1 MVFPVKQVDT
11 DTVFRLMAKK
21 FKITLAQLNPTVG
34 DLDGNYEAAVEAWKK
49 AKEAGSDLVA
59 FTELFITGYNTQDLI
74 KKPSFCKVAQEKI
87 TQLAKTCAK
96 GPAIAIGGPA
106 YIEKKLYNAY
116 YILIDGKVANIIMK
130 HHLPNQNVFD
140 EKRIFDEGEISGPY
154 QVGPI
159 RIGSPICED
168 AWHSDVTETLAETGA
183 QLLLVPNGSPYFN
196 GKNDVRLNKMVS
208 RVVETN
214 LPLIYLNMV
223 GAQDDQ
229 VFDGGTFALNR
240 GGDLAIKL
248 PLFEEC
254 LEQIVLEET
263 DTGWCIT
270 NGHLSKVS
278 CGKELDYY
286 AMVMGLKDYCRK
298 SGFERVLLGLSGGI
312 DSALVA
318 VIASD
323 ALGSTNVRSIMLPS
337 PYTSDTSLIDAA
349 HLAENLGCQ
358 SDTLSIT
365 ESLNSIE
372 ETLSTMFE
380 GHDTD
385 LTEENIQSR
394 LRGLLLMAVSNKF
407 GEMLL
412 TTGNK
417 SEVSV
422 GYSTIYG
429 DMAGGFNPIKDLYKT
444 RVFEIA
450 KWRNQN
456 HRSWMKGPSGMIIPE
471 NIISKAPTAELRPNQ
486 KDSDSLPDY
495 PVLDAILT
503 ILIDEDG
510 SIEDCLKEG
519 YEKTDVIKV
528 EKLIYSSEY
537 KRFQS
542 APGTRLTQR
551 AFWLDRRYPIVNKWH
566 TKK

>member
-1 MVFPVKQVDT
+1 
-11 DTVFRLMAKK
+11 MAKK
-21 FKITLAQLNPTVG
+21 FQITLAQLNPTVG
-34 DLDGNYEAAVEAWKK
+34 DLEGNYKVALEAWEK
-49 AKEAGSDLVA
+49 AQRVGSDLIA

-74 KKPSFCKVAQEKI
+74 KKPSFFKAAQDQILK
-87 TQLAKTCAK
+87 LAKTCK
-96 GPAIAIGGPA
+96 NGPAIAIGGPA
-106 YIEKKLYNAY
+106 YLKGKLYNAY
-116 YILIDGKVANIIMK
+116 YILADGNVANVIMK

-154 QVGPI
+154 QIGPI

-168 AWHSDVTETLAETGA
+168 AWHSDVSETLSETGA
-183 QLLLVPNGSPYFN
+183 QLLLVPNGSPYYN
-196 GKNDVRLNKMVS
+196 GKNDVRLNKMVA

-240 GGDLAIKL
+240 GGSLAIKL
-248 PLFEEC
+248 PLFEEA
-254 LEQIVLEET
+254 LEHIVLEET
-263 DTGWCIT
+263 DIGWNIIK
-270 NGHLSKVS
+270 GELAKVP
-278 CGKELDYY
+278 CDKELDYH
-286 AMVMGLKDYCRK
+286 AMVMGLRDYCKK
-298 SGFERVLLGLSGGI
+298 SGFEKVVLGLSGGI

-323 ALGSTNVRSIMLPS
+323 AIGSANVRSIMLPS
-337 PYTSDTSLIDAA
+337 PYTSQTSLIDATD
-349 HLAENLGCQ
+349 LVENLGCK
-358 SDTLSIT
+358 SDTLPINDCLT
-365 ESLNSIE
+365 AIDK
-372 ETLSTMFE
+372 TLSSMFE
-380 GHDTD
+380 GRKID

-444 RVFEIA
+444 KVFEIS
-450 KWRNQN
+450 KWRNKN
-456 HRSWMKGPSGMIIPE
+456 HRPWMKGPPGSIIPE
-471 NIISKAPTAELRPNQ
+471 SIITKAPTAELRPNQ

-495 PVLDAILT
+495 PDLDAILT
-503 ILIDEDG
+503 ILVDEDG
-510 SIEDCLKEG
+510 STSDCLKAG
-519 YEKTDVIKV
+519 YKKSDVSKV
-528 EKLIYSSEY
+528 EKLLYGSEY

-542 APGTRLTQR
+542 APGTRLSQR
-551 AFWLDRRYPIVNKWH
+551 AFWLDRRYPIVNKWRD
-566 TKK
+566 K

>member
-1 MVFPVKQVDT
+1 
-11 DTVFRLMAKK
+11 MANK
-21 FKITLAQLNPTVG
+21 FQITLAQLNPTVG
-34 DLDGNYEAAVEAWKK
+34 DLEGNYKVAIEAWDQAQKM
-49 AKEAGSDLVA
+49 GSDLIA

-74 KKPSFCKVAQEKI
+74 KKPSFFKAAQDQILK
-87 TQLAKTCAK
+87 LAKTCK
-96 GPAIAIGGPA
+96 NGPAIAIGGPA
-106 YIEKKLYNAY
+106 YLKGKLYNAY
-116 YILIDGKVANIIMK
+116 YILADGNVANIIMK

-154 QVGPI
+154 QIGPI

-168 AWHSDVTETLAETGA
+168 AWHSDVSETLSETGA
-183 QLLLVPNGSPYFN
+183 QLLLVPNGSPYYN
-196 GKNDVRLNKMVS
+196 GKNDVRLNKMVA

-229 VFDGGTFALNR
+229 VFDGGTFALNL
-240 GGDLAIKL
+240 GGSLAIKL
-248 PLFEEC
+248 PLFEEA
-254 LEQIVLEET
+254 LEHIVLEES
-263 DTGWCIT
+263 DMGWNIIK
-270 NGHLSKVS
+270 GELAKVP
-278 CGKELDYY
+278 CDKELDYH
-286 AMVMGLKDYCRK
+286 AMVMGLRDYCKK
-298 SGFERVLLGLSGGI
+298 SGFEKVVLGLSGGI

-323 ALGSTNVRSIMLPS
+323 AIGSANVRSIMLPS
-337 PYTSDTSLIDAA
+337 PYTSQTSLIDATD
-349 HLAENLGCQ
+349 LVDNLGCK
-358 SDTLSIT
+358 SDTLPIND
-365 ESLNSIE
+365 SLTAIDK
-372 ETLSTMFE
+372 TLSSTFE
-380 GHDTD
+380 GRKID

-444 RVFEIA
+444 KVFEIS
-450 KWRNQN
+450 KWRNKN
-456 HRSWMKGPSGMIIPE
+456 HRPWMKGPPGSLIPDSIIT
-471 NIISKAPTAELRPNQ
+471 KAPTAELRPNQ

-503 ILIDEDG
+503 ILVDEDG
-510 SIEDCLKEG
+510 STSDCLKAG
-519 YEKTDVIKV
+519 YNKSDVSKV
-528 EKLIYSSEY
+528 EKLLYDSEH

-542 APGTRLTQR
+542 APGTRLSQR
-551 AFWLDRRYPIVNKWH
+551 AFWLDRRYPIVNKWRD
-566 TKK
+566 K

>member
-1 MVFPVKQVDT
+1 
-11 DTVFRLMAKK
+11 MAKK
-21 FKITLAQLNPTVG
+21 FQITLAQLNPTVG
-34 DLDGNYEAAVEAWKK
+34 DLEGNYKVALEAWEK
-49 AKEAGSDLVA
+49 AQRVGSDLIA

-74 KKPSFCKVAQEKI
+74 KKPSFFKAAQDQIIK
-87 TQLAKTCAK
+87 LAKTCK
-96 GPAIAIGGPA
+96 NGPAIAIGGPA
-106 YIEKKLYNAY
+106 YLKGKLYNAY
-116 YILIDGKVANIIMK
+116 YILADGNVANVIMK

-154 QVGPI
+154 QIGPI

-168 AWHSDVTETLAETGA
+168 AWHSDVSETLSETGA
-183 QLLLVPNGSPYFN
+183 QLLLVPNGSPYYN
-196 GKNDVRLNKMVS
+196 GKNDVRLNKMVA

-240 GGDLAIKL
+240 GGSLAIKL
-248 PLFEEC
+248 PLFEEA
-254 LEQIVLEET
+254 LEHIVLEET
-263 DTGWCIT
+263 DIGWKIIK
-270 NGHLSKVS
+270 GELAKVP
-278 CGKELDYY
+278 CDKELDYH
-286 AMVMGLKDYCRK
+286 AMVMGLRDYCKK
-298 SGFERVLLGLSGGI
+298 SGFEKVVLGLSGGI

-323 ALGSTNVRSIMLPS
+323 AIGSANVRSIMLPS
-337 PYTSDTSLIDAA
+337 PYTSQTSLIDATD
-349 HLAENLGCQ
+349 LVENLGCK
-358 SDTLSIT
+358 SDTLPIND
-365 ESLNSIE
+365 SLTAIDK
-372 ETLSTMFE
+372 TLSSTFE
-380 GHDTD
+380 GRKID

-444 RVFEIA
+444 KVFEIS
-450 KWRNQN
+450 KWRNKN
-456 HRSWMKGPSGMIIPE
+456 HRPWMKGPPGSIIPDS
-471 NIISKAPTAELRPNQ
+471 IITKAPTAELRPNQ

-495 PVLDAILT
+495 PDLDAILT
-503 ILIDEDG
+503 ILVDEDG
-510 SIEDCLKEG
+510 STSDCLKAG
-519 YEKTDVIKV
+519 YKKSDVSKV
-528 EKLIYSSEY
+528 EKLLYGSEY

-542 APGTRLTQR
+542 APGTRLSQR
-551 AFWLDRRYPIVNKWH
+551 AFWLDRRYPIVNKWRD
-566 TKK
+566 K

>member
-1 MVFPVKQVDT
+1 MDHV
-11 DTVFRLMAKK
+11 TVVSELMAKK
-21 FKITLAQLNPTVG
+21 FQITLAQLNPTVG
-34 DLDGNYEAAVEAWKK
+34 DLEGNYKVAFEAWEQAQKM
-49 AKEAGSDLVA
+49 GSDLIA

-74 KKPSFCKVAQEKI
+74 KKPSFFKAAQDQI
-87 TQLAKTCAK
+87 LQLAKACRK

-106 YIEKKLYNAY
+106 YIEDKLYNAY
-116 YILIDGKVANIIMK
+116 YILVDGNIANVIMK

-154 QVGPI
+154 QIGPI

-168 AWHSDVTETLAETGA
+168 AWHSDVSETLSETGA
-183 QLLLVPNGSPYFN
+183 QVLLVPNGSPYYN
-196 GKNDVRLNKMVS
+196 GKNDVRLNKMVA

-240 GGDLAIKL
+240 GGSLAIKL
-248 PLFEEC
+248 PLFEEA
-254 LEQIVLEET
+254 LEHIVLEET
-263 DTGWCIT
+263 DIGWNIIK
-270 NGHLSKVS
+270 GELAKVP
-278 CGKELDYY
+278 CDKELDYH
-286 AMVMGLKDYCRK
+286 AMVMGLRDYCKK
-298 SGFERVLLGLSGGI
+298 SGFEKVVLGLSGGI

-323 ALGSTNVRSIMLPS
+323 AIGSANVRSIMLPS
-337 PYTSDTSLIDAA
+337 PYTSQTSLIDATD
-349 HLAENLGCQ
+349 LVENLGCK
-358 SDTLSIT
+358 SDTLPIND
-365 ESLNSIE
+365 SLTAIDK
-372 ETLSTMFE
+372 TLSSTFE
-380 GHDTD
+380 GRKID

-444 RVFEIA
+444 KVFEIS
-450 KWRNQN
+450 KWRNKN
-456 HRSWMKGPSGMIIPE
+456 HRPWMKGPPGSIIPD
-471 NIISKAPTAELRPNQ
+471 NIITKAPTAELRPNQ

-503 ILIDEDG
+503 ILVDEDG
-510 SIEDCLKEG
+510 STSDCLKAG
-519 YEKTDVIKV
+519 YNKSDVSKV
-528 EKLIYSSEY
+528 EKLLYGSEY

-542 APGTRLTQR
+542 APGTRLSQR
-551 AFWLDRRYPIVNKWH
+551 AFWLDRRYPIVNKWRD
-566 TKK
+566 K

>member
-1 MVFPVKQVDT
+1 
-11 DTVFRLMAKK
+11 MAKK
-21 FKITLAQLNPTVG
+21 FQITLAQLNPTVG
-34 DLDGNYEAAVEAWKK
+34 DLEGNYKVALEAWKK
-49 AKEAGSDLVA
+49 AQRVGSDLIA

-74 KKPSFCKVAQEKI
+74 KKPSFFKAAQDQILK
-87 TQLAKTCAK
+87 LAKTCK
-96 GPAIAIGGPA
+96 NGPAIAIGGPA
-106 YIEKKLYNAY
+106 YLKGKLYNAY
-116 YILIDGKVANIIMK
+116 YILADGNVANVIMK

-154 QVGPI
+154 QIGPI

-168 AWHSDVTETLAETGA
+168 AWHSDVSETLSETGA
-183 QLLLVPNGSPYFN
+183 QLLLVPNGSPYYN
-196 GKNDVRLNKMVS
+196 GKNDVRLNKMVA

-240 GGDLAIKL
+240 GGSLAIKL
-248 PLFEEC
+248 PLFEEA
-254 LEQIVLEET
+254 LEHIVLEEK
-263 DTGWCIT
+263 DIGWKIIK
-270 NGHLSKVS
+270 GELAKVP
-278 CGKELDYY
+278 CDKELDYH
-286 AMVMGLKDYCRK
+286 AMVMGLRDYCKK
-298 SGFERVLLGLSGGI
+298 SGFEKVVLGLSGGI

-323 ALGSTNVRSIMLPS
+323 AIGSANVRSIMLPS
-337 PYTSDTSLIDAA
+337 PYTSQTSLIDATD
-349 HLAENLGCQ
+349 LVENLGCK
-358 SDTLSIT
+358 SDTLPIND
-365 ESLNSIE
+365 SLTAIDK
-372 ETLSTMFE
+372 TLSSTFE
-380 GHDTD
+380 GRKID

-444 RVFEIA
+444 KVFEIS
-450 KWRNQN
+450 KWRNKN
-456 HRSWMKGPSGMIIPE
+456 HRPWMKGPPGSIIPDS
-471 NIISKAPTAELRPNQ
+471 IITKAPTAELRPNQ

-495 PVLDAILT
+495 PDLDAILT
-503 ILIDEDG
+503 ILVDEDG
-510 SIEDCLKEG
+510 STSDCLKAG
-519 YEKTDVIKV
+519 YKKSDVSKV
-528 EKLIYSSEY
+528 EKLLYGSEY

-542 APGTRLTQR
+542 APGTRLSQR
-551 AFWLDRRYPIVNKWH
+551 AFWLDRRYPIVNKWRD
-566 TKK
+566 K

>member
-1 MVFPVKQVDT
+1 MDHVSVVSE
-11 DTVFRLMAKK
+11 LMAKK
-21 FKITLAQLNPTVG
+21 FQITLAQLNPTVG
-34 DLDGNYEAAVEAWKK
+34 DLEGNYKVAFEAWEQAQKM
-49 AKEAGSDLVA
+49 GSDLIA

-74 KKPSFCKVAQEKI
+74 KKPSFFKAAQDQI
-87 TQLAKTCAK
+87 LQLAKACRK

-106 YIEKKLYNAY
+106 YIEDKLYNAY
-116 YILIDGKVANIIMK
+116 YILVDGNIANVIMK

-154 QVGPI
+154 QIGPI

-168 AWHSDVTETLAETGA
+168 AWHSDVSETLSETGA
-183 QLLLVPNGSPYFN
+183 QLLLVPNGSPYYN
-196 GKNDVRLNKMVS
+196 GKNDVRLNKMVA

-240 GGDLAIKL
+240 GGSLAIKL
-248 PLFEEC
+248 PLFEEA
-254 LEQIVLEET
+254 LEHIVLEET
-263 DTGWCIT
+263 DIGWKIIK
-270 NGHLSKVS
+270 GELAKVP
-278 CGKELDYY
+278 CDKELDYH
-286 AMVMGLKDYCRK
+286 AMVMGLRDYCKK
-298 SGFERVLLGLSGGI
+298 SGFEKVVLGLSGGI

-323 ALGSTNVRSIMLPS
+323 AIGSANVRSIMLPS
-337 PYTSDTSLIDAA
+337 PYTSQTSLIDATD
-349 HLAENLGCQ
+349 LVENLGCK
-358 SDTLSIT
+358 SDTLPIND
-365 ESLNSIE
+365 SLTAIDK
-372 ETLSTMFE
+372 TLSSTFE
-380 GHDTD
+380 GRKID

-444 RVFEIA
+444 KVFEIS
-450 KWRNQN
+450 KWRNKN
-456 HRSWMKGPSGMIIPE
+456 HRSWMKGPPGSIIPD
-471 NIISKAPTAELRPNQ
+471 NIITKAPTAELRPNQ

-495 PVLDAILT
+495 PDLDAILT
-503 ILIDEDG
+503 ILVDEDG
-510 SIEDCLKEG
+510 STSDCLKAG
-519 YEKTDVIKV
+519 YNKSDVSKV
-528 EKLIYSSEY
+528 EKLLYGSEY

-542 APGTRLTQR
+542 APGTRLSQR
-551 AFWLDRRYPIVNKWH
+551 AFWLDRRYPIVNKWRD
-566 TKK
+566 K

>member
-1 MVFPVKQVDT
+1 
-11 DTVFRLMAKK
+11 MAKK
-21 FKITLAQLNPTVG
+21 FQITLAQLNPTVG
-34 DLDGNYEAAVEAWKK
+34 DLEGNYKVAIEAWEQAQKM
-49 AKEAGSDLVA
+49 GSDLIA

-74 KKPSFCKVAQEKI
+74 KKPSFFKAAQDQILK
-87 TQLAKTCAK
+87 LAKNCK
-96 GPAIAIGGPA
+96 NGPAIAIGGPA
-106 YIEKKLYNAY
+106 YLEGKLYNAY
-116 YILIDGKVANIIMK
+116 YILADGNVADVIMK

-154 QVGPI
+154 QIGPI

-168 AWHSDVTETLAETGA
+168 AWHSDVSETLSETGA
-183 QLLLVPNGSPYFN
+183 QLLLVPNGSPYYN
-196 GKNDVRLNKMVS
+196 GKNDVRLNKMVA

-240 GGDLAIKL
+240 GGSLAIKL
-248 PLFEEC
+248 PLFEEA
-254 LEQIVLEET
+254 LEHIVLEET
-263 DTGWCIT
+263 DIGWNIIK
-270 NGHLSKVS
+270 GELAKVP
-278 CGKELDYY
+278 CEKELDYH
-286 AMVMGLKDYCRK
+286 AMVMGLRDYCKK
-298 SGFERVLLGLSGGI
+298 SGFEKVVLGLSGGI

-323 ALGSTNVRSIMLPS
+323 AIGSANVRSIMLPS
-337 PYTSDTSLIDAA
+337 PYTSQTSLIDATD
-349 HLAENLGCQ
+349 LVENLGCK
-358 SDTLSIT
+358 SDTLPIND
-365 ESLNSIE
+365 SLTAIDK
-372 ETLSTMFE
+372 TLSSTFE
-380 GHDTD
+380 GRKID

-444 RVFEIA
+444 KVFEIS
-450 KWRNQN
+450 KWRNKN
-456 HRSWMKGPSGMIIPE
+456 HRPWMKGPPGSIIPDS
-471 NIISKAPTAELRPNQ
+471 IITKAPTAELRPNQ

-503 ILIDEDG
+503 ILVDEDG
-510 SIEDCLKEG
+510 STNDCLKAG
-519 YEKTDVIKV
+519 YNKSDVSKV
-528 EKLIYSSEY
+528 EKLLYESEY

-542 APGTRLTQR
+542 APGTRLSQR
-551 AFWLDRRYPIVNKWH
+551 AFWLDRRYPIVNKWRD
-566 TKK
+566 K

>member
-1 MVFPVKQVDT
+1 
-11 DTVFRLMAKK
+11 MAKK
-21 FKITLAQLNPTVG
+21 FQITLAQLNPTVG
-34 DLDGNYEAAVEAWKK
+34 DLEGNYKVALEAWEK
-49 AKEAGSDLVA
+49 AQRVGSDLIA

-74 KKPSFCKVAQEKI
+74 KKPSFFKAAQDQI
-87 TQLAKTCAK
+87 LQLAKACRK

-106 YIEKKLYNAY
+106 YIEDKLYNAY
-116 YILIDGKVANIIMK
+116 YILADGNVANVIMK

-154 QVGPI
+154 QIGPI

-168 AWHSDVTETLAETGA
+168 AWHSDVSETLSETGA
-183 QLLLVPNGSPYFN
+183 QLLLVPNGSPYYN
-196 GKNDVRLNKMVS
+196 GKNDVRLNKMVA

-240 GGDLAIKL
+240 GGSLAIKL
-248 PLFEEC
+248 PLFEEA
-254 LEQIVLEET
+254 LEHIVLEET
-263 DTGWCIT
+263 DIGWNIIK
-270 NGHLSKVS
+270 GELAKVP
-278 CGKELDYY
+278 CDKELDYH
-286 AMVMGLKDYCRK
+286 AMVMGLRDYCTK
-298 SGFERVLLGLSGGI
+298 SGFEKVVLGLSGGI

-323 ALGSTNVRSIMLPS
+323 AIGSANVRSIMLPS
-337 PYTSDTSLIDAA
+337 PYTSQTSLIDATD
-349 HLAENLGCQ
+349 LVENLGCK
-358 SDTLSIT
+358 SDTLPIND
-365 ESLNSIE
+365 SLTAIDK
-372 ETLSTMFE
+372 TLSSTFE
-380 GHDTD
+380 GRKID

-444 RVFEIA
+444 KVFEIS
-450 KWRNQN
+450 KWRNKN
-456 HRSWMKGPSGMIIPE
+456 HRSWMKGPPGSIIPDS
-471 NIISKAPTAELRPNQ
+471 IITKAPTAELRPNQ

-495 PVLDAILT
+495 PDLDAILT
-503 ILIDEDG
+503 ILVDEDG
-510 SIEDCLKEG
+510 STSDCLKAG
-519 YEKTDVIKV
+519 YKKSDVSKV
-528 EKLIYSSEY
+528 EKLLYGSEY

-542 APGTRLTQR
+542 APGTRLSQR
-551 AFWLDRRYPIVNKWH
+551 AFWLDRRYPIVNKWRD
-566 TKK
+566 K

>member
-1 MVFPVKQVDT
+1 
-11 DTVFRLMAKK
+11 MAKK
-21 FKITLAQLNPTVG
+21 FQITLAQLNPTVG
-34 DLDGNYEAAVEAWKK
+34 DLEGNYKVALEAWKK
-49 AKEAGSDLVA
+49 AQRVGSDLIA

-74 KKPSFCKVAQEKI
+74 KKPSFFKAAQDQILK
-87 TQLAKTCAK
+87 LAKTCK
-96 GPAIAIGGPA
+96 NGPAIAIGGPA
-106 YIEKKLYNAY
+106 YLKGKLYNAY
-116 YILIDGKVANIIMK
+116 YILADGNVANVIMK

-154 QVGPI
+154 QIGPI

-168 AWHSDVTETLAETGA
+168 AWHSDVSETLSETGA
-183 QLLLVPNGSPYFN
+183 QLLLVPNGSPYYN
-196 GKNDVRLNKMVS
+196 GKNDVRLNKMVA

-240 GGDLAIKL
+240 GGSLAIKL
-248 PLFEEC
+248 PLFEEA
-254 LEQIVLEET
+254 LEHIVLEEK
-263 DTGWCIT
+263 DIGWKIIK
-270 NGHLSKVS
+270 GELAKVP
-278 CGKELDYY
+278 CDKELDYH
-286 AMVMGLKDYCRK
+286 AMVMGLRDYCKK
-298 SGFERVLLGLSGGI
+298 SGFEKVVLGLSGGI

-323 ALGSTNVRSIMLPS
+323 AIGSANVRSIMLPS
-337 PYTSDTSLIDAA
+337 PYTSQTSLIDATD
-349 HLAENLGCQ
+349 LVENLGCK
-358 SDTLSIT
+358 SDTLPIND
-365 ESLNSIE
+365 SLTAIDK
-372 ETLSTMFE
+372 TLSSMFE
-380 GHDTD
+380 GRKID

-444 RVFEIA
+444 KVFEIS
-450 KWRNQN
+450 KWRNKN
-456 HRSWMKGPSGMIIPE
+456 HRPWMKGPPGSIIPDS
-471 NIISKAPTAELRPNQ
+471 IITKAPTAELRPNQ

-495 PVLDAILT
+495 PDLDAILT
-503 ILIDEDG
+503 ILVDEDG
-510 SIEDCLKEG
+510 STSDCLKAG
-519 YEKTDVIKV
+519 YKKSDVSKV
-528 EKLIYSSEY
+528 EKLLYGSEY

-542 APGTRLTQR
+542 APGTRLSQR
-551 AFWLDRRYPIVNKWH
+551 AFWLDRRYPIVNKWRD
-566 TKK
+566 K

>member
-1 MVFPVKQVDT
+1 
-11 DTVFRLMAKK
+11 MAKK
-21 FKITLAQLNPTVG
+21 FQITLAQLNPTVG
-34 DLDGNYEAAVEAWKK
+34 DLEGNYKVALEAWEK
-49 AKEAGSDLVA
+49 AQRVGSDLIA

-74 KKPSFCKVAQEKI
+74 KKPSFFKAAQDQILK
-87 TQLAKTCAK
+87 LAKTCK
-96 GPAIAIGGPA
+96 NGPAIAIGGPA
-106 YIEKKLYNAY
+106 YLKGKLYNAY
-116 YILIDGKVANIIMK
+116 YILADGNVDNVIMK

-154 QVGPI
+154 QIGPI

-168 AWHSDVTETLAETGA
+168 AWHSDVSETLSETGA
-183 QLLLVPNGSPYFN
+183 QLLLVPNGSPYYN
-196 GKNDVRLNKMVS
+196 GKNDVRLNKMVA

-240 GGDLAIKL
+240 GGSLAIKL
-248 PLFEEC
+248 PLFEEA
-254 LEQIVLEET
+254 LEHIVLEET
-263 DTGWCIT
+263 DIGWNIIK
-270 NGHLSKVS
+270 GELAKVP
-278 CGKELDYY
+278 CDKELDYH
-286 AMVMGLKDYCRK
+286 AMVMGLRDYCTK
-298 SGFERVLLGLSGGI
+298 SGFEKVVLGLSGGI

-323 ALGSTNVRSIMLPS
+323 AIGSANVRSIMLPS
-337 PYTSDTSLIDAA
+337 PYTSQTSLIDATD
-349 HLAENLGCQ
+349 LVENLGCK
-358 SDTLSIT
+358 SDTLPIND
-365 ESLNSIE
+365 SLKAIDK
-372 ETLSTMFE
+372 TLSSTFE
-380 GHDTD
+380 GRKID

-444 RVFEIA
+444 KVFEIS
-450 KWRNQN
+450 KWRNKN
-456 HRSWMKGPSGMIIPE
+456 HRPWMKGPPGSIIPDS
-471 NIISKAPTAELRPNQ
+471 IITKAPTAELRPNQ

-495 PVLDAILT
+495 PDLDAILT
-503 ILIDEDG
+503 ILVDEDG
-510 SIEDCLKEG
+510 STSDCLKAG
-519 YEKTDVIKV
+519 YKKSDVSKV
-528 EKLIYSSEY
+528 EKLLYGSEY

-542 APGTRLTQR
+542 APGTRLSQR
-551 AFWLDRRYPIVNKWH
+551 AFWLDRRYPIVNKWRD
-566 TKK
+566 K

>member
-1 MVFPVKQVDT
+1 
-11 DTVFRLMAKK
+11 MAKK
-21 FKITLAQLNPTVG
+21 FQITLAQLNPTVG
-34 DLDGNYEAAVEAWKK
+34 DLEGNYKVAIEAWEQAQKM
-49 AKEAGSDLVA
+49 GSDLIA

-74 KKPSFCKVAQEKI
+74 KKPSFFKAAQDQILK
-87 TQLAKTCAK
+87 LAKNCK
-96 GPAIAIGGPA
+96 NGPAIAIGGPA
-106 YIEKKLYNAY
+106 YLKGKLYNAY
-116 YILIDGKVANIIMK
+116 YILADGNVADVIMK

-154 QVGPI
+154 QIGPI

-168 AWHSDVTETLAETGA
+168 AWHSDVSETLSETGA
-183 QLLLVPNGSPYFN
+183 QLLLVPNGSPYYN
-196 GKNDVRLNKMVS
+196 GKNDVRLNKMVA

-240 GGDLAIKL
+240 GGSLAIKL
-248 PLFEEC
+248 PLFEEA
-254 LEQIVLEET
+254 LEHIVLEET
-263 DTGWCIT
+263 DIGWNIIK
-270 NGHLSKVS
+270 GELAKVP
-278 CGKELDYY
+278 CEKELDYH
-286 AMVMGLKDYCRK
+286 AMVMGLRDYCKK
-298 SGFERVLLGLSGGI
+298 SGFEKVVLGLSGGI

-323 ALGSTNVRSIMLPS
+323 AIGSANVRSIMLPS
-337 PYTSDTSLIDAA
+337 PYTSQTSLIDATD
-349 HLAENLGCQ
+349 LVENLGCK
-358 SDTLSIT
+358 SDTLPIND
-365 ESLNSIE
+365 SLTAIDK
-372 ETLSTMFE
+372 TLSSTFE
-380 GHDTD
+380 GRKTD

-444 RVFEIA
+444 KVFEIS
-450 KWRNQN
+450 KWRNKN
-456 HRSWMKGPSGMIIPE
+456 HRPWMKGPPGSIIPDS
-471 NIISKAPTAELRPNQ
+471 IITKAPTAELRPNQ

-503 ILIDEDG
+503 ILVDEDG
-510 SIEDCLKEG
+510 STNDCLKAG
-519 YEKTDVIKV
+519 YNKSDVSKV
-528 EKLIYSSEY
+528 EKLLYESEY

-542 APGTRLTQR
+542 APGTRLSQR
-551 AFWLDRRYPIVNKWH
+551 AFWLDRRYPIVNKWRD
-566 TKK
+566 K

>member
-1 MVFPVKQVDT
+1 
-11 DTVFRLMAKK
+11 MAKK
-21 FKITLAQLNPTVG
+21 FQITLAQLNPTVG
-34 DLDGNYEAAVEAWKK
+34 DLEGNYKVALEAWKK
-49 AKEAGSDLVA
+49 ARRVGSDLIA

-74 KKPSFCKVAQEKI
+74 KKPSFFKAAQDQILK
-87 TQLAKTCAK
+87 LAKTCK
-96 GPAIAIGGPA
+96 NGPAIAIGGPA
-106 YIEKKLYNAY
+106 YLKGKLYNAY
-116 YILIDGKVANIIMK
+116 YILADGNVANVIMK

-154 QVGPI
+154 QIGPI

-168 AWHSDVTETLAETGA
+168 AWHSDVSETLSETGA
-183 QLLLVPNGSPYFN
+183 QLLLVPNGSPYHN
-196 GKNDVRLNKMVS
+196 GKNDVRLNKMVA

-240 GGDLAIKL
+240 GGSLAIKL
-248 PLFEEC
+248 PLFEEA
-254 LEQIVLEET
+254 LEHIVLEET
-263 DTGWCIT
+263 DIGWKIIK
-270 NGHLSKVS
+270 GELAKVP
-278 CGKELDYY
+278 CDKELDYH
-286 AMVMGLKDYCRK
+286 AMVMGLRDYCKK
-298 SGFERVLLGLSGGI
+298 SGFEKVVLGLSGGI

-323 ALGSTNVRSIMLPS
+323 AIGSANVRSIMLPS
-337 PYTSDTSLIDAA
+337 PYTSQTSLIDATD
-349 HLAENLGCQ
+349 LVENLGCK
-358 SDTLSIT
+358 SDTLPIND
-365 ESLNSIE
+365 SLTAIDK
-372 ETLSTMFE
+372 TLSSTFE
-380 GHDTD
+380 GRKID

-444 RVFEIA
+444 KVFEIS
-450 KWRNQN
+450 KWRNKN
-456 HRSWMKGPSGMIIPE
+456 HRPWMKGPPGSIIPDS
-471 NIISKAPTAELRPNQ
+471 IITKAPTAELRPNQ

-495 PVLDAILT
+495 PDLDAILT
-503 ILIDEDG
+503 ILVDEDG
-510 SIEDCLKEG
+510 STSDCLKAG
-519 YEKTDVIKV
+519 YKKSDVSKV
-528 EKLIYSSEY
+528 EKLLYGSEY

-542 APGTRLTQR
+542 APGTRLSQR
-551 AFWLDRRYPIVNKWH
+551 AFWLDRRYPIVNKWRD
-566 TKK
+566 K

>member
-1 MVFPVKQVDT
+1 
-11 DTVFRLMAKK
+11 MAKK
-21 FKITLAQLNPTVG
+21 FQITLAQLNPTVG
-34 DLDGNYEAAVEAWKK
+34 DLEGNYKVALEAWEK
-49 AKEAGSDLVA
+49 AQRVGSDLIA

-74 KKPSFCKVAQEKI
+74 KKPSFFKAAQDQILK
-87 TQLAKTCAK
+87 LAKNCK
-96 GPAIAIGGPA
+96 NGPAIAIGGPA
-106 YIEKKLYNAY
+106 YLKGKLYNAY
-116 YILIDGKVANIIMK
+116 YILADGNVANVIMK

-154 QVGPI
+154 QIGPI

-168 AWHSDVTETLAETGA
+168 AWHSDVSETLSETGA
-183 QLLLVPNGSPYFN
+183 QLLLVPNGSPYYN
-196 GKNDVRLNKMVS
+196 GKNDVRLNKMVA

-240 GGDLAIKL
+240 GGSLAIKL
-248 PLFEEC
+248 PLFEEA
-254 LEQIVLEET
+254 LEHIVLEET
-263 DTGWCIT
+263 DIGWNIIK
-270 NGHLSKVS
+270 GELAKVP
-278 CGKELDYY
+278 CDKELDYH
-286 AMVMGLKDYCRK
+286 AMVMGLRDYCKK
-298 SGFERVLLGLSGGI
+298 SGFEKVVLGLSGGI

-323 ALGSTNVRSIMLPS
+323 AIGSANVRSIMLPS
-337 PYTSDTSLIDAA
+337 PYTSQTSLIDATD
-349 HLAENLGCQ
+349 LVENLGCK
-358 SDTLSIT
+358 SDTLPIND
-365 ESLNSIE
+365 SLTAIDK
-372 ETLSTMFE
+372 TLSSTFE
-380 GHDTD
+380 GRKID

-444 RVFEIA
+444 KVFEIS
-450 KWRNQN
+450 KWRNKN
-456 HRSWMKGPSGMIIPE
+456 HRPWMKGPPGSIIPDS
-471 NIISKAPTAELRPNQ
+471 IITKAPTAELRPNQ

-503 ILIDEDG
+503 ILVDEDG
-510 SIEDCLKEG
+510 STSDCLKAG
-519 YEKTDVIKV
+519 YNKSDVSKV
-528 EKLIYSSEY
+528 EKLLYGSEY

-542 APGTRLTQR
+542 APGTRLSQR
-551 AFWLDRRYPIVNKWH
+551 AFWLDRRYPIVNKWRD
-566 TKK
+566 K

>member
-1 MVFPVKQVDT
+1 
-11 DTVFRLMAKK
+11 MAKK
-21 FKITLAQLNPTVG
+21 FQITLAQLNPTVG
-34 DLDGNYEAAVEAWKK
+34 DLEGNYKVALEAWEK
-49 AKEAGSDLVA
+49 AQRVGSDLIA

-74 KKPSFCKVAQEKI
+74 KKPSFFKAAQDQILK
-87 TQLAKTCAK
+87 LAKNCK
-96 GPAIAIGGPA
+96 NGPAIAIGGPA
-106 YIEKKLYNAY
+106 YLKGKLYNAY
-116 YILIDGKVANIIMK
+116 YILADGNVADVIMK

-154 QVGPI
+154 QIGPI

-168 AWHSDVTETLAETGA
+168 AWHSDVSETLSETGA
-183 QLLLVPNGSPYFN
+183 QLLLVPNGSPYYN
-196 GKNDVRLNKMVS
+196 GKNDVRLNKMVA

-240 GGDLAIKL
+240 GGSLAIKL
-248 PLFEEC
+248 PLFEEA
-254 LEQIVLEET
+254 LEHIVLEET
-263 DTGWCIT
+263 DIGWNIIK
-270 NGHLSKVS
+270 GELAKVP
-278 CGKELDYY
+278 CEKELDYH
-286 AMVMGLKDYCRK
+286 AMVMGLRDYCKK
-298 SGFERVLLGLSGGI
+298 SGFEKVVLGLSGGI

-323 ALGSTNVRSIMLPS
+323 AIGSANVRSIMLPS
-337 PYTSDTSLIDAA
+337 PYTSQTSLIDATD
-349 HLAENLGCQ
+349 LVENLGCK
-358 SDTLSIT
+358 SDTLPIND
-365 ESLNSIE
+365 SLTAIDK
-372 ETLSTMFE
+372 TLSSTFE
-380 GHDTD
+380 GRKID

-444 RVFEIA
+444 KVFEIS
-450 KWRNQN
+450 KWRNKN
-456 HRSWMKGPSGMIIPE
+456 HRPWMKGPPGSIIPDS
-471 NIISKAPTAELRPNQ
+471 IITKAPTAELRPNQ

-503 ILIDEDG
+503 ILVDEDG
-510 SIEDCLKEG
+510 STNDCLKAG
-519 YEKTDVIKV
+519 YNKSDVSKV
-528 EKLIYSSEY
+528 EKLLYESEY

-542 APGTRLTQR
+542 APGTRLSQR
-551 AFWLDRRYPIVNKWH
+551 AFWLDRRYPIVNKWRD
-566 TKK
+566 K

>member
-1 MVFPVKQVDT
+1 
-11 DTVFRLMAKK
+11 MAKK
-21 FKITLAQLNPTVG
+21 FQITLAQLNPTVG
-34 DLDGNYEAAVEAWKK
+34 DLEGNYKVAIEAWEQAQKM
-49 AKEAGSDLVA
+49 GSDLIA

-74 KKPSFCKVAQEKI
+74 KKPSFFNAAQDQILK
-87 TQLAKTCAK
+87 LAKTCK
-96 GPAIAIGGPA
+96 NGPAIAIGGPA
-106 YIEKKLYNAY
+106 YLKGKLYNAY
-116 YILIDGKVANIIMK
+116 YILADGNVANVIMK

-154 QVGPI
+154 QIGPI

-168 AWHSDVTETLAETGA
+168 AWHSDVSETLSETGA
-183 QLLLVPNGSPYFN
+183 QLLLVPNGSPYYN
-196 GKNDVRLNKMVS
+196 GKNDVRLNKMVA

-240 GGDLAIKL
+240 GGSLAIKL
-248 PLFEEC
+248 PLFEEA
-254 LEQIVLEET
+254 LEHIVLEET
-263 DTGWCIT
+263 DIGWNIIK
-270 NGHLSKVS
+270 GDLAKVP
-278 CGKELDYY
+278 CDKESDYH
-286 AMVMGLKDYCRK
+286 AMVMGLRDYCKK
-298 SGFERVLLGLSGGI
+298 SGFEKVVLGLSGGI

-323 ALGSTNVRSIMLPS
+323 AIGSANVRSIMLPS
-337 PYTSDTSLIDAA
+337 PYTSQTSLIDATD
-349 HLAENLGCQ
+349 LVENLGCK
-358 SDTLSIT
+358 SDTLPIND
-365 ESLNSIE
+365 SLTAIDK
-372 ETLSTMFE
+372 TLSSTFE
-380 GHDTD
+380 GRKID

-444 RVFEIA
+444 KVFEIS
-450 KWRNQN
+450 KWRNKN
-456 HRSWMKGPSGMIIPE
+456 HRPWMKGPPGSIIPDS
-471 NIISKAPTAELRPNQ
+471 IITKAPTAELRPNQ

-503 ILIDEDG
+503 ILVDEDG
-510 SIEDCLKEG
+510 STNDCLKAG
-519 YEKTDVIKV
+519 YNKSDVSKV
-528 EKLIYSSEY
+528 EKLLYESEY

-542 APGTRLTQR
+542 APGTRLSQR
-551 AFWLDRRYPIVNKWH
+551 AFWLDRRYPIVNKWRD
-566 TKK
+566 K

>member
-1 MVFPVKQVDT
+1 
-11 DTVFRLMAKK
+11 MAKK
-21 FKITLAQLNPTVG
+21 FQITLAQLNPTVG
-34 DLDGNYEAAVEAWKK
+34 DLEGNYKVALEAWEK
-49 AKEAGSDLVA
+49 AQRVGSDLIA

-74 KKPSFCKVAQEKI
+74 KKPSFFKAAQDQILK
-87 TQLAKTCAK
+87 LAKTCK
-96 GPAIAIGGPA
+96 NGPAIAIGGPA
-106 YIEKKLYNAY
+106 YLKGKLYNAY
-116 YILIDGKVANIIMK
+116 YILADGNVANVIMK

-154 QVGPI
+154 QIGPI

-168 AWHSDVTETLAETGA
+168 AWHSDVSETLSETGA
-183 QLLLVPNGSPYFN
+183 QLLLVPNGSPYYN
-196 GKNDVRLNKMVS
+196 GKNDVRLNKMVA

-240 GGDLAIKL
+240 GGSLAIKL
-248 PLFEEC
+248 PLFEEA
-254 LEQIVLEET
+254 LDHIVLEET
-263 DTGWCIT
+263 DIGWKIIK
-270 NGHLSKVS
+270 GELAKVP
-278 CGKELDYY
+278 CDKELDYH
-286 AMVMGLKDYCRK
+286 AMVMGLRDYCKK
-298 SGFERVLLGLSGGI
+298 SGFEKVVLGLSGGI

-323 ALGSTNVRSIMLPS
+323 AIGSANVRSIMLPS
-337 PYTSDTSLIDAA
+337 PYTSQTSLIDATD
-349 HLAENLGCQ
+349 LVENLGCK
-358 SDTLSIT
+358 SDTLPIND
-365 ESLNSIE
+365 SLTAIDK
-372 ETLSTMFE
+372 TLSSTFE
-380 GHDTD
+380 GRKID

-444 RVFEIA
+444 KVFEIS
-450 KWRNQN
+450 KWRNKN
-456 HRSWMKGPSGMIIPE
+456 HRPWMKGPPGSIIPDS
-471 NIISKAPTAELRPNQ
+471 IITKAPTAELRPNQ

-495 PVLDAILT
+495 PDLDAILT
-503 ILIDEDG
+503 ILVDEDG
-510 SIEDCLKEG
+510 STSDCLKAG
-519 YEKTDVIKV
+519 YKKSDVSKV
-528 EKLIYSSEY
+528 EKLLYGSEY

-542 APGTRLTQR
+542 APGTRLSQR
-551 AFWLDRRYPIVNKWH
+551 AFWLDRRYPIVNKWRD
-566 TKK
+566 K

>member
-1 MVFPVKQVDT
+1 MDHV
-11 DTVFRLMAKK
+11 TVVSELMSKK
-21 FKITLAQLNPTVG
+21 FQITLAQLTPTVG
-34 DLDGNYEAAVEAWKK
+34 DLEGNYKVAFEAWEQAQKM
-49 AKEAGSDLVA
+49 GSDLIA

-74 KKPSFCKVAQEKI
+74 KKPSFFKAAQDQILK
-87 TQLAKTCAK
+87 LAKTCK
-96 GPAIAIGGPA
+96 NGPAIAIGGPA
-106 YIEKKLYNAY
+106 YIEDKLYNAY
-116 YILIDGKVANIIMK
+116 YILSDGNIANVIMK

-154 QVGPI
+154 QIGPI

-168 AWHSDVTETLAETGA
+168 AWHSDVSETLSETGA
-183 QLLLVPNGSPYFN
+183 QLLLVPNGSPYYN
-196 GKNDVRLNKMVS
+196 GKNDVRLNKMVA

-240 GGDLAIKL
+240 GGSLAIKL
-248 PLFEEC
+248 PLFEEA
-254 LEQIVLEET
+254 LEHIVLEET
-263 DTGWCIT
+263 DIGWKIIK
-270 NGHLSKVS
+270 GELAKVP
-278 CGKELDYY
+278 CDKELDYH
-286 AMVMGLKDYCRK
+286 AMVMGLRDYCKK
-298 SGFERVLLGLSGGI
+298 SGFEKVVLGLSGGI

-323 ALGSTNVRSIMLPS
+323 AIGSANVRSIMLPS
-337 PYTSDTSLIDAA
+337 PYTSQTSLIDATD
-349 HLAENLGCQ
+349 LVENLGCK
-358 SDTLSIT
+358 SDTLPIND
-365 ESLNSIE
+365 SLTAIDK
-372 ETLSTMFE
+372 TLSSTFE
-380 GHDTD
+380 GRKID

-444 RVFEIA
+444 KVFEIS
-450 KWRNQN
+450 KWRNKN
-456 HRSWMKGPSGMIIPE
+456 HRSWMKGPPGSIIPD
-471 NIISKAPTAELRPNQ
+471 NIITKAPTAELRPNQ

-503 ILIDEDG
+503 ILVDEDG
-510 SIEDCLKEG
+510 STSDCLKAG
-519 YEKTDVIKV
+519 YNKSDVSKV
-528 EKLIYSSEY
+528 EKLLYGSEY

-542 APGTRLTQR
+542 APGTRLSQR
-551 AFWLDRRYPIVNKWH
+551 AFWLDRRYPIVNKWRD
-566 TKK
+566 K

>member
-1 MVFPVKQVDT
+1 MDHV
-11 DTVFRLMAKK
+11 TVVSELMAKK
-21 FKITLAQLNPTVG
+21 FQITLAQLNPTVG
-34 DLDGNYEAAVEAWKK
+34 DLEGNYKVAFEAWEQAQKM
-49 AKEAGSDLVA
+49 GSDLIA

-74 KKPSFCKVAQEKI
+74 KKPSFFKAAQDQI
-87 TQLAKTCAK
+87 LQLAKACRK

-106 YIEKKLYNAY
+106 YIEDKLYNAY
-116 YILIDGKVANIIMK
+116 YILVDGNIANVIMK

-154 QVGPI
+154 QIGPI

-168 AWHSDVTETLAETGA
+168 AWHSDVSETLSETGA
-183 QLLLVPNGSPYFN
+183 QVLLVPNGSPYYN
-196 GKNDVRLNKMVS
+196 GKNDVRLNKMVA

-240 GGDLAIKL
+240 GGSLAIKL
-248 PLFEEC
+248 PLFEEA
-254 LEQIVLEET
+254 LEHIVLEET
-263 DTGWCIT
+263 DIGWNIIK
-270 NGHLSKVS
+270 GELAKVP
-278 CGKELDYY
+278 CDKELDYH
-286 AMVMGLKDYCRK
+286 AMVMGLRDYCKK
-298 SGFERVLLGLSGGI
+298 SGFEKVVLGLSGGI

-323 ALGSTNVRSIMLPS
+323 AIGSANVRSIMLPS
-337 PYTSDTSLIDAA
+337 PYTSQTSLIDATD
-349 HLAENLGCQ
+349 LVENLGCK
-358 SDTLSIT
+358 SDTLPIND
-365 ESLNSIE
+365 SLTAIDK
-372 ETLSTMFE
+372 TLSNLFE
-380 GHDTD
+380 GRKID

-394 LRGLLLMAVSNKF
+394 LRSLLLMAVSNKF

-444 RVFEIA
+444 KVFEIS
-450 KWRNQN
+450 KWRNKN
-456 HRSWMKGPSGMIIPE
+456 HRSWMKGPPGSIIPE
-471 NIISKAPTAELRPNQ
+471 NIITKAPTAELRPNQ

-503 ILIDEDG
+503 ILVDEDG
-510 SIEDCLKEG
+510 STSDCLKAG
-519 YEKTDVIKV
+519 YNKSDVSKV
-528 EKLIYSSEY
+528 EKLLYGSEY

-542 APGTRLTQR
+542 APGTRLSQR
-551 AFWLDRRYPIVNKWH
+551 AFWLDRRYPIVNKWRD
-566 TKK
+566 K

>member
-1 MVFPVKQVDT
+1 
-11 DTVFRLMAKK
+11 MAKK
-21 FKITLAQLNPTVG
+21 FQITLAQLNPTVG
-34 DLDGNYEAAVEAWKK
+34 DLEGNYKVALEAWEK
-49 AKEAGSDLVA
+49 AQTVDSDLIA

-74 KKPSFCKVAQEKI
+74 KKPSFFKAAQDQILK
-87 TQLAKTCAK
+87 LAKTCK
-96 GPAIAIGGPA
+96 NGPAIAIGGPA
-106 YIEKKLYNAY
+106 YLKGKLYNAY
-116 YILIDGKVANIIMK
+116 YILADGNVANVIMK

-154 QVGPI
+154 QIGPI

-168 AWHSDVTETLAETGA
+168 AWHSDVSETLSETGA
-183 QLLLVPNGSPYFN
+183 QLLLVPNGSPYYN
-196 GKNDVRLNKMVS
+196 GKNDVRLNKMVA

-240 GGDLAIKL
+240 GGSLAIKL
-248 PLFEEC
+248 PLFEEA
-254 LEQIVLEET
+254 LEHIVLEET
-263 DTGWCIT
+263 DIGWKIIK
-270 NGHLSKVS
+270 GELAKVP
-278 CGKELDYY
+278 CDKELDYH
-286 AMVMGLKDYCRK
+286 AMVMGLRDYCKK
-298 SGFERVLLGLSGGI
+298 SGFEKVVLGLSGGI

-323 ALGSTNVRSIMLPS
+323 AIGSANVRSIMLPS
-337 PYTSDTSLIDAA
+337 PYTSQTSLIDATD
-349 HLAENLGCQ
+349 LVENLGCK
-358 SDTLSIT
+358 SDTLPIND
-365 ESLNSIE
+365 SLTAIDK
-372 ETLSTMFE
+372 TLSSTFE
-380 GHDTD
+380 GRKID

-444 RVFEIA
+444 KVFEIS
-450 KWRNQN
+450 KWRNKN
-456 HRSWMKGPSGMIIPE
+456 HRPWMKGPPGSIIPDS
-471 NIISKAPTAELRPNQ
+471 IITKAPTAELRPNQ

-495 PVLDAILT
+495 PDLDAILT
-503 ILIDEDG
+503 ILVDEDG
-510 SIEDCLKEG
+510 STSDCLKAG
-519 YEKTDVIKV
+519 YKKSDVSKV
-528 EKLIYSSEY
+528 EKLLYGSEY

-542 APGTRLTQR
+542 APGTRLSQR
-551 AFWLDRRYPIVNKWH
+551 AFWLDRRYPIVNKWRD
-566 TKK
+566 K

>member
-1 MVFPVKQVDT
+1 
-11 DTVFRLMAKK
+11 MAKK
-21 FKITLAQLNPTVG
+21 FQITLAQLNPTVG
-34 DLDGNYEAAVEAWKK
+34 DLEGNYKVALEAWKK
-49 AKEAGSDLVA
+49 AQRVGSDLIA

-74 KKPSFCKVAQEKI
+74 QKPSFFKSAQDQILE
-87 TQLAKTCAK
+87 LAKTCK
-96 GPAIAIGGPA
+96 NGPAIAIGGPA
-106 YIEKKLYNAY
+106 YLKGKLYNAY
-116 YILIDGKVANIIMK
+116 YILADGNVANVIMK

-154 QVGPI
+154 QIGPI

-168 AWHSDVTETLAETGA
+168 AWHSDVSETLSETGA
-183 QLLLVPNGSPYFN
+183 QLLLVPNGSPYYN
-196 GKNDVRLNKMVS
+196 GKNDVRLNKMVA

-240 GGDLAIKL
+240 GGSLAIKL
-248 PLFEEC
+248 PLFEEA
-254 LEQIVLEET
+254 LEHIVLEET
-263 DTGWCIT
+263 DIGWKIIK
-270 NGHLSKVS
+270 GELAKVP
-278 CGKELDYY
+278 CDKELDYH
-286 AMVMGLKDYCRK
+286 AMVMGLRDYCKK
-298 SGFERVLLGLSGGI
+298 SGFEKVVLGLSGGI

-323 ALGSTNVRSIMLPS
+323 AIGSANVRSIMLPS
-337 PYTSDTSLIDAA
+337 PYTSQTSLIDATD
-349 HLAENLGCQ
+349 LVENLGCK
-358 SDTLSIT
+358 SDTLPIND
-365 ESLNSIE
+365 SLTAIDK
-372 ETLSTMFE
+372 TLSSTFE
-380 GHDTD
+380 GRKID

-444 RVFEIA
+444 KVFEIS
-450 KWRNQN
+450 KWRNKN
-456 HRSWMKGPSGMIIPE
+456 HRPWMKGPPGSIIPDS
-471 NIISKAPTAELRPNQ
+471 IITKAPTAELRPNQ

-495 PVLDAILT
+495 PDLDAILT
-503 ILIDEDG
+503 ILVDEDG
-510 SIEDCLKEG
+510 STSDCLKAG
-519 YEKTDVIKV
+519 YKKSDVSKV
-528 EKLIYSSEY
+528 EKLLYGSEY

-542 APGTRLTQR
+542 APGTRLSQR
-551 AFWLDRRYPIVNKWH
+551 AFWLDRRYPIVNKWRD
-566 TKK
+566 K

>member
-1 MVFPVKQVDT
+1 
-11 DTVFRLMAKK
+11 MAKK
-21 FKITLAQLNPTVG
+21 FQITLAQLNPTVG
-34 DLDGNYEAAVEAWKK
+34 DLEGNYKVALEAWEK
-49 AKEAGSDLVA
+49 AQRVGSDLIA

-74 KKPSFCKVAQEKI
+74 KKPSFFKAAQDQILK
-87 TQLAKTCAK
+87 LAKTCK
-96 GPAIAIGGPA
+96 NGPAIAIGGPA
-106 YIEKKLYNAY
+106 YLKGKLYNAY
-116 YILIDGKVANIIMK
+116 YILADGNVADVIMK

-154 QVGPI
+154 QIGPI

-168 AWHSDVTETLAETGA
+168 AWHSDVSETLSETGA
-183 QLLLVPNGSPYFN
+183 QLLLVPNGSPYYN
-196 GKNDVRLNKMVS
+196 GKNDVRLNKMVA

-240 GGDLAIKL
+240 GGSLAIKL
-248 PLFEEC
+248 PLFEEA
-254 LEQIVLEET
+254 LEHIVLEET
-263 DTGWCIT
+263 DIGWKIIK
-270 NGHLSKVS
+270 GELAKVP
-278 CGKELDYY
+278 CDKELDYH
-286 AMVMGLKDYCRK
+286 AMVMGLRDYCKK
-298 SGFERVLLGLSGGI
+298 SGFEKVVLGLSGGI

-323 ALGSTNVRSIMLPS
+323 AIGSANVRSIMLPS
-337 PYTSDTSLIDAA
+337 PYTSQTSLIDATD
-349 HLAENLGCQ
+349 LVENLGCK
-358 SDTLSIT
+358 SDTLPIND
-365 ESLNSIE
+365 SLTAIDK
-372 ETLSTMFE
+372 TLSSTFE
-380 GHDTD
+380 GRKID

-444 RVFEIA
+444 KVFEIS
-450 KWRNQN
+450 KWRNKN
-456 HRSWMKGPSGMIIPE
+456 HRPWMKGPPGSIIPDS
-471 NIISKAPTAELRPNQ
+471 IITKAPTAELRPNQ

-503 ILIDEDG
+503 ILVDEDG
-510 SIEDCLKEG
+510 STNDCLKAG
-519 YEKTDVIKV
+519 YNKSDVSKV
-528 EKLIYSSEY
+528 EKLLYESEY

-542 APGTRLTQR
+542 APGTRLSQR
-551 AFWLDRRYPIVNKWH
+551 AFWLDRRYPIVNKWRD
-566 TKK
+566 K

>member
-1 MVFPVKQVDT
+1 MDHV
-11 DTVFRLMAKK
+11 TVVSELMAKK
-21 FKITLAQLNPTVG
+21 FQITLAQLNPTVG
-34 DLDGNYEAAVEAWKK
+34 DLEGNYKVAFEAWEQAQKM
-49 AKEAGSDLVA
+49 GSDLIA

-74 KKPSFCKVAQEKI
+74 KKPSFFKAAQDQI
-87 TQLAKTCAK
+87 LQLAKACRK

-106 YIEKKLYNAY
+106 YIEDKLYNAY
-116 YILIDGKVANIIMK
+116 YILADGNIANVIMK

-154 QVGPI
+154 QIGPI

-168 AWHSDVTETLAETGA
+168 AWHSDVSETLSETGA
-183 QLLLVPNGSPYFN
+183 QVLLVPNGSPYYN
-196 GKNDVRLNKMVS
+196 GKNDVRLNKMVA

-240 GGDLAIKL
+240 GGSLAIKL
-248 PLFEEC
+248 PLFEEA
-254 LEQIVLEET
+254 LEHIVLEET
-263 DTGWCIT
+263 DIGWNIIK
-270 NGHLSKVS
+270 GELAKVP
-278 CGKELDYY
+278 CDKELDYH
-286 AMVMGLKDYCRK
+286 AMVMGLRDYCKK
-298 SGFERVLLGLSGGI
+298 SGFEKVVLGLSGGI

-323 ALGSTNVRSIMLPS
+323 AIGSANVRSIMLPS
-337 PYTSDTSLIDAA
+337 PYTSQTSLIDATD
-349 HLAENLGCQ
+349 LVENLGCK
-358 SDTLSIT
+358 SDTLPIND
-365 ESLNSIE
+365 SLTAIDK
-372 ETLSTMFE
+372 TLSSTFE
-380 GHDTD
+380 GRKID

-444 RVFEIA
+444 KVFEIS
-450 KWRNQN
+450 KWRNKN
-456 HRSWMKGPSGMIIPE
+456 HRPWMKGPPGSIIPDS
-471 NIISKAPTAELRPNQ
+471 IITKAPTAELRPNQ

-495 PVLDAILT
+495 PDLDAILT
-503 ILIDEDG
+503 ILVDEDG
-510 SIEDCLKEG
+510 STSDCLKAG
-519 YEKTDVIKV
+519 YNKSDVSKV
-528 EKLIYSSEY
+528 EKLLYGSEY

-542 APGTRLTQR
+542 APGTRLSQR
-551 AFWLDRRYPIVNKWH
+551 AFWLDRRYPIVNKWRD
-566 TKK
+566 K

>member
-1 MVFPVKQVDT
+1 
-11 DTVFRLMAKK
+11 MAKK
-21 FKITLAQLNPTVG
+21 FQITLAQLNPTVG
-34 DLDGNYEAAVEAWKK
+34 DLEGNYKVALEAWEK
-49 AKEAGSDLVA
+49 AQRVGSDLIA

-74 KKPSFCKVAQEKI
+74 KKPSFFKAAQDQILK
-87 TQLAKTCAK
+87 LAKTCK
-96 GPAIAIGGPA
+96 NGPAIAIGGPA
-106 YIEKKLYNAY
+106 YLKGKLYNAY
-116 YILIDGKVANIIMK
+116 YILADGNVANVIMK

-154 QVGPI
+154 QIGPI

-168 AWHSDVTETLAETGA
+168 AWHSDVSETLSETGA
-183 QLLLVPNGSPYFN
+183 QLLLVPNGSPYYN
-196 GKNDVRLNKMVS
+196 GKNDVRLNKMVA

-240 GGDLAIKL
+240 GGSLAIKL
-248 PLFEEC
+248 PLFEEA
-254 LEQIVLEET
+254 LEHIVLEET
-263 DTGWCIT
+263 DIGWNIIK
-270 NGHLSKVS
+270 GELAKVP
-278 CGKELDYY
+278 CDKELDYH
-286 AMVMGLKDYCRK
+286 AMVMGLRDYCKK
-298 SGFERVLLGLSGGI
+298 SGFEKVVLGLSGGI

-323 ALGSTNVRSIMLPS
+323 AIGSANVRSIMLPS
-337 PYTSDTSLIDAA
+337 PYTSQTSLIDATD
-349 HLAENLGCQ
+349 LVENLGCK
-358 SDTLSIT
+358 SDTLPIND
-365 ESLNSIE
+365 SLTAIDK
-372 ETLSTMFE
+372 TLSSTFE
-380 GHDTD
+380 GRKID

-444 RVFEIA
+444 KVFEIS
-450 KWRNQN
+450 KWRNKN
-456 HRSWMKGPSGMIIPE
+456 HRPWMKGPPGSIIPDS
-471 NIISKAPTAELRPNQ
+471 IITKAPTAELRPNQ

-495 PVLDAILT
+495 PDLDAILT
-503 ILIDEDG
+503 ILVDEDG
-510 SIEDCLKEG
+510 STSDCLKAG
-519 YEKTDVIKV
+519 YNKSDVSKV
-528 EKLIYSSEY
+528 EKLLYGSEY

-542 APGTRLTQR
+542 APGTRLSQR
-551 AFWLDRRYPIVNKWH
+551 AFWLDRRYPIVNKWRD
-566 TKK
+566 K

>member
-1 MVFPVKQVDT
+1 
-11 DTVFRLMAKK
+11 MAKK
-21 FKITLAQLNPTVG
+21 FQITLAQLNPTVG
-34 DLDGNYEAAVEAWKK
+34 DLEGNYKVAIEAWEQAQKM
-49 AKEAGSDLVA
+49 GSDLIA

-74 KKPSFCKVAQEKI
+74 KKPSFFKAAQDQILK
-87 TQLAKTCAK
+87 LAKTCK
-96 GPAIAIGGPA
+96 NGPAIAIGGPA
-106 YIEKKLYNAY
+106 YLKGKLYNAY
-116 YILIDGKVANIIMK
+116 YILADGNVANVIMK

-154 QVGPI
+154 QIGPI

-168 AWHSDVTETLAETGA
+168 AWHSDVSETLSETGA
-183 QLLLVPNGSPYFN
+183 QLLLVPNGSPYYN
-196 GKNDVRLNKMVS
+196 GKNDVRLNKMVA

-240 GGDLAIKL
+240 GGSLAIKL
-248 PLFEEC
+248 PLFEEA
-254 LEQIVLEET
+254 LEHIVLEET
-263 DTGWCIT
+263 DIGWNIIK
-270 NGHLSKVS
+270 GDLAKVP
-278 CGKELDYY
+278 CDKESDYH
-286 AMVMGLKDYCRK
+286 AMVMGLRDYCKK
-298 SGFERVLLGLSGGI
+298 SGFEKVVLGLSGGI

-323 ALGSTNVRSIMLPS
+323 AIGSANVRSIMLPS
-337 PYTSDTSLIDAA
+337 PYTSQTSLIDATD
-349 HLAENLGCQ
+349 LVENLGCK
-358 SDTLSIT
+358 SDTLPIND
-365 ESLNSIE
+365 SLTAIDK
-372 ETLSTMFE
+372 TLSSTFE
-380 GHDTD
+380 GRKID

-444 RVFEIA
+444 KVFEIS
-450 KWRNQN
+450 KWRNKN
-456 HRSWMKGPSGMIIPE
+456 HRPWMKGPPGSIIPDS
-471 NIISKAPTAELRPNQ
+471 IITKAPTAELRPNQ

-503 ILIDEDG
+503 ILVDEDG
-510 SIEDCLKEG
+510 STNDCLKAG
-519 YEKTDVIKV
+519 YNKSDVSKV
-528 EKLIYSSEY
+528 EKLLYESEY

-542 APGTRLTQR
+542 APGTRLSQR
-551 AFWLDRRYPIVNKWH
+551 AFWLDRRYPIVNKWRD
-566 TKK
+566 K

>member
-1 MVFPVKQVDT
+1 
-11 DTVFRLMAKK
+11 MAKK
-21 FKITLAQLNPTVG
+21 FQITLAQLNPTVG
-34 DLDGNYEAAVEAWKK
+34 DLEGNYKVALEAWEK
-49 AKEAGSDLVA
+49 AQRVGSDLIA

-74 KKPSFCKVAQEKI
+74 KKPSFFKAAQDQILK
-87 TQLAKTCAK
+87 LAKTCK
-96 GPAIAIGGPA
+96 NGPAIAIGGPA
-106 YIEKKLYNAY
+106 YLKGKLYNAY
-116 YILIDGKVANIIMK
+116 YILADGNVANVIMK

-154 QVGPI
+154 QIGPI

-168 AWHSDVTETLAETGA
+168 AWHSDVSETLSETGA
-183 QLLLVPNGSPYFN
+183 QLLLVPNGSPYYN
-196 GKNDVRLNKMVS
+196 GKNDVRLNKMVA

-240 GGDLAIKL
+240 GGSLAIKL
-248 PLFEEC
+248 PLFEEA
-254 LEQIVLEET
+254 LEHIVLEET
-263 DTGWCIT
+263 DIGWKIIK
-270 NGHLSKVS
+270 GELAKVP
-278 CGKELDYY
+278 CDKELDYH
-286 AMVMGLKDYCRK
+286 AMVMGLRDYCKK
-298 SGFERVLLGLSGGI
+298 SGFEKVVLGLSGGI

-323 ALGSTNVRSIMLPS
+323 AIGSANVRSIMLPS
-337 PYTSDTSLIDAA
+337 PYTSQTSLIDATD
-349 HLAENLGCQ
+349 LVENLGCK
-358 SDTLSIT
+358 SDTLPINDCLT
-365 ESLNSIE
+365 AIDK
-372 ETLSTMFE
+372 TLSSMFE
-380 GHDTD
+380 GRKID

-444 RVFEIA
+444 KVFEIS
-450 KWRNQN
+450 KWRNKN
-456 HRSWMKGPSGMIIPE
+456 HRPWMKGPPGSIIPDS
-471 NIISKAPTAELRPNQ
+471 IITKAPTAELRPNQ

-495 PVLDAILT
+495 PDLDAILT
-503 ILIDEDG
+503 ILVDEDG
-510 SIEDCLKEG
+510 STSDCLKAG
-519 YEKTDVIKV
+519 YKKSDVSKV
-528 EKLIYSSEY
+528 EKLLYGSEY

-542 APGTRLTQR
+542 APGTRLSQR
-551 AFWLDRRYPIVNKWH
+551 AFWLDRRYPIVNKWRD
-566 TKK
+566 K

>member
-1 MVFPVKQVDT
+1 
-11 DTVFRLMAKK
+11 MAKK
-21 FKITLAQLNPTVG
+21 FQITLAQLNPTVG
-34 DLDGNYEAAVEAWKK
+34 DLEGNYKVAIEAWEQAQKM
-49 AKEAGSDLVA
+49 GSDLIA

-74 KKPSFCKVAQEKI
+74 KKPSFFKAAQDQILK
-87 TQLAKTCAK
+87 LAKNCK
-96 GPAIAIGGPA
+96 NGPAIAIGGPA
-106 YIEKKLYNAY
+106 YLKGKLYNAY
-116 YILIDGKVANIIMK
+116 YILADGNVADVIMK

-154 QVGPI
+154 QIGPI

-168 AWHSDVTETLAETGA
+168 AWHSDVSETLSETGA
-183 QLLLVPNGSPYFN
+183 QLLLVPNGSPYYN
-196 GKNDVRLNKMVS
+196 GKNDVRLNKMVA

-240 GGDLAIKL
+240 GGSLAIKL
-248 PLFEEC
+248 PLFEEA
-254 LEQIVLEET
+254 LEHIVLEET
-263 DTGWCIT
+263 DIGWNIIK
-270 NGHLSKVS
+270 GELAKVP
-278 CGKELDYY
+278 CDKELDYH
-286 AMVMGLKDYCRK
+286 AMVMGLRDYCKK
-298 SGFERVLLGLSGGI
+298 SGFEKVVLGLSGGI

-323 ALGSTNVRSIMLPS
+323 AIGSANVRSIMLPS
-337 PYTSDTSLIDAA
+337 PYTSQTSLIDATD
-349 HLAENLGCQ
+349 LVENLGCK
-358 SDTLSIT
+358 SDTLPIND
-365 ESLNSIE
+365 SLTAIDK
-372 ETLSTMFE
+372 TLSSTFE
-380 GHDTD
+380 GRKID

-444 RVFEIA
+444 KVFEIS
-450 KWRNQN
+450 KWRNKN
-456 HRSWMKGPSGMIIPE
+456 HRPWMKGPPGSIIPDS
-471 NIISKAPTAELRPNQ
+471 IITKAPTAELRPNQ

-495 PVLDAILT
+495 PDLDAILT
-503 ILIDEDG
+503 ILVDEDG
-510 SIEDCLKEG
+510 STSDCLKAG
-519 YEKTDVIKV
+519 YKKSDVSKV
-528 EKLIYSSEY
+528 EKLLYGSEY

-542 APGTRLTQR
+542 APGTRLSQR
-551 AFWLDRRYPIVNKWH
+551 AFWLDRRYPIVNKWRD
-566 TKK
+566 K

>member
-1 MVFPVKQVDT
+1 MDHV
-11 DTVFRLMAKK
+11 TVVSELMAKK
-21 FKITLAQLNPTVG
+21 FQITLAQLNPTVG
-34 DLDGNYEAAVEAWKK
+34 DLEGNYKVAFEAWEQAQKM
-49 AKEAGSDLVA
+49 GSDLIA

-74 KKPSFCKVAQEKI
+74 KKPSFFKAAQDQILK
-87 TQLAKTCAK
+87 LAKACRK
-96 GPAIAIGGPA
+96 GPAVAIGGPA
-106 YIEKKLYNAY
+106 YIEDKLYNAY
-116 YILIDGKVANIIMK
+116 YILVDGNVSNVIMK
-130 HHLPNQNVFD
+130 HNLPNQNVFD

-154 QVGPI
+154 QIGPI

-168 AWHSDVTETLAETGA
+168 AWHSEVSETLSETGA
-183 QLLLVPNGSPYFN
+183 QLLLVPNGSPYYN

-240 GGDLAIKL
+240 GGNLAIKL
-248 PLFEEC
+248 PLFEEA
-254 LEQIVLEET
+254 LEHIVLEET
-263 DTGWCIT
+263 DIGWSIIR
-270 NGHLSKVS
+270 GELAKVP
-278 CGKELDYY
+278 GEKELDYH
-286 AMVMGLKDYCRK
+286 AMVMGLRDYCKK
-298 SGFERVLLGLSGGI
+298 SGFKKVVLGLSGGI

-323 ALGSTNVRSIMLPS
+323 AIGSANVRSIMLPS
-337 PYTSDTSLIDAA
+337 PYTSQTSLIDATD
-349 HLAENLGCQ
+349 LVENLGCK
-358 SDTLSIT
+358 SDTLPIND
-365 ESLNSIE
+365 SLTAIDK
-372 ETLSTMFE
+372 TLSSTFE
-380 GHDTD
+380 GRKID

-444 RVFEIA
+444 KVFEIS
-450 KWRNQN
+450 KWRNKN
-456 HRSWMKGPSGMIIPE
+456 HRSWMKGPPGSIIPD
-471 NIISKAPTAELRPNQ
+471 NIITKAPTAELRPNQ

-503 ILIDEDG
+503 ILVDEDG
-510 SIEDCLKEG
+510 STSDCLKAG
-519 YEKTDVIKV
+519 YNKSDVNKV
-528 EKLIYSSEY
+528 EKLLYGSEY

-542 APGTRLTQR
+542 APGTRLSQR
-551 AFWLDRRYPIVNKWH
+551 AFWLDRRYPIVNKWRD
-566 TKK
+566 K

>member
-1 MVFPVKQVDT
+1 
-11 DTVFRLMAKK
+11 MAKK
-21 FKITLAQLNPTVG
+21 FQITLAQLNPTVG
-34 DLDGNYEAAVEAWKK
+34 DLEGNYKVALEAWEK
-49 AKEAGSDLVA
+49 AQTVDSDLIA

-74 KKPSFCKVAQEKI
+74 KKPSFFKAAQDQILK
-87 TQLAKTCAK
+87 LAKTCK
-96 GPAIAIGGPA
+96 NGPAIAIGGPA
-106 YIEKKLYNAY
+106 YLKGKLYNAY
-116 YILIDGKVANIIMK
+116 YILADGNVANVIMK

-154 QVGPI
+154 QIGPI

-168 AWHSDVTETLAETGA
+168 AWHSDVSETLSETGA
-183 QLLLVPNGSPYFN
+183 QLLLVPNGSPYYN
-196 GKNDVRLNKMVS
+196 GKNDVRLNKMVA

-240 GGDLAIKL
+240 GGSLAIKL
-248 PLFEEC
+248 PLFEEA
-254 LEQIVLEET
+254 LEHIVLEET
-263 DTGWCIT
+263 DIGWNIIK
-270 NGHLSKVS
+270 GELAKVP
-278 CGKELDYY
+278 CDKELDYH
-286 AMVMGLKDYCRK
+286 AMVMGLRDYCKK
-298 SGFERVLLGLSGGI
+298 SGFEKVVLGLSGGI

-323 ALGSTNVRSIMLPS
+323 AIGSANVRSIMLPS
-337 PYTSDTSLIDAA
+337 PYTSQTSLIDATD
-349 HLAENLGCQ
+349 LVENLGCK
-358 SDTLSIT
+358 SDTLPIND
-365 ESLNSIE
+365 SLTAIDK
-372 ETLSTMFE
+372 TLSSTFE
-380 GHDTD
+380 GRKID

-444 RVFEIA
+444 KVFEIS
-450 KWRNQN
+450 KWRNKN
-456 HRSWMKGPSGMIIPE
+456 HRPWMKGPPGSIIPDS
-471 NIISKAPTAELRPNQ
+471 IITKAPTAELRPNQ

-495 PVLDAILT
+495 PDLDAILT
-503 ILIDEDG
+503 ILVDEDG
-510 SIEDCLKEG
+510 STSDCLKAG
-519 YEKTDVIKV
+519 YNKSDVSKV
-528 EKLIYSSEY
+528 EKLLYGSEY

-542 APGTRLTQR
+542 APGTRLSQR
-551 AFWLDRRYPIVNKWH
+551 AFWLDRRYPIVNKWRD
-566 TKK
+566 K

>member
-1 MVFPVKQVDT
+1 
-11 DTVFRLMAKK
+11 MAKK
-21 FKITLAQLNPTVG
+21 FQITLAQLNPTVG
-34 DLDGNYEAAVEAWKK
+34 DLEGNYKVALEAWEK
-49 AKEAGSDLVA
+49 AQRVGSDLIA

-74 KKPSFCKVAQEKI
+74 KKPSFFKAAQDQILK
-87 TQLAKTCAK
+87 LAKNCK
-96 GPAIAIGGPA
+96 NGPAIAIGGPA
-106 YIEKKLYNAY
+106 YLKGKLYNAY
-116 YILIDGKVANIIMK
+116 YILADGNVADVIMK

-154 QVGPI
+154 QIGPI

-168 AWHSDVTETLAETGA
+168 AWHSDVSETLSETGA
-183 QLLLVPNGSPYFN
+183 QLLLVPNGSPYYN
-196 GKNDVRLNKMVS
+196 GKNDVRLNKMVA

-240 GGDLAIKL
+240 GGSLAIKL
-248 PLFEEC
+248 PLFEEA
-254 LEQIVLEET
+254 LEHIVLEET
-263 DTGWCIT
+263 DIGWNIIK
-270 NGHLSKVS
+270 GDLAKVP
-278 CGKELDYY
+278 CDKESDYH
-286 AMVMGLKDYCRK
+286 AMVMGLRDYCKK
-298 SGFERVLLGLSGGI
+298 SGFEKVVLGLSGGI

-323 ALGSTNVRSIMLPS
+323 AIGSANVRSIMLPS
-337 PYTSDTSLIDAA
+337 PYTSQTSLIDATD
-349 HLAENLGCQ
+349 LVENLGCK
-358 SDTLSIT
+358 SDTLPIND
-365 ESLNSIE
+365 SLTAIDK
-372 ETLSTMFE
+372 TLSSTFE
-380 GHDTD
+380 GRKID

-444 RVFEIA
+444 KVFEIS
-450 KWRNQN
+450 KWRNKN
-456 HRSWMKGPSGMIIPE
+456 HRPWMKGPPGSIIPDS
-471 NIISKAPTAELRPNQ
+471 IITKAPTAELRPNQ

-503 ILIDEDG
+503 ILVDEDG
-510 SIEDCLKEG
+510 STNDCLKAG
-519 YEKTDVIKV
+519 YNKSDVSKV
-528 EKLIYSSEY
+528 EKLLYESEY

-542 APGTRLTQR
+542 APGTRLSQR
-551 AFWLDRRYPIVNKWH
+551 AFWLDRRYPIVNKWRD
-566 TKK
+566 K

>member
-1 MVFPVKQVDT
+1 
-11 DTVFRLMAKK
+11 MAKK
-21 FKITLAQLNPTVG
+21 FQITLAQLNPTVG
-34 DLDGNYEAAVEAWKK
+34 DLEGNYKVAIEAWEQAQKM
-49 AKEAGSDLVA
+49 GSDLVA

-74 KKPSFCKVAQEKI
+74 KKPSFFKAAQDQILK
-87 TQLAKTCAK
+87 LAKNCK
-96 GPAIAIGGPA
+96 NGPAIAIGGPA
-106 YIEKKLYNAY
+106 YLKGKLYNAY
-116 YILIDGKVANIIMK
+116 YILADGNVADVIMK

-154 QVGPI
+154 QIGPI

-168 AWHSDVTETLAETGA
+168 AWHSDVSETLSETGA
-183 QLLLVPNGSPYFN
+183 QLLLVPNGSPYYN
-196 GKNDVRLNKMVS
+196 GKNDVRLNKMVA

-240 GGDLAIKL
+240 GGSLAIKL
-248 PLFEEC
+248 PLFEEA
-254 LEQIVLEET
+254 LEHIVLEET
-263 DTGWCIT
+263 DIGWNIIK
-270 NGHLSKVS
+270 GDLAKVP
-278 CGKELDYY
+278 CDKESDYH
-286 AMVMGLKDYCRK
+286 AMVMGLRDYCKK
-298 SGFERVLLGLSGGI
+298 SGFEKVVLGLSGGI

-323 ALGSTNVRSIMLPS
+323 AIGSANVRSIMLPS
-337 PYTSDTSLIDAA
+337 PYTSQTSLIDATD
-349 HLAENLGCQ
+349 LVENLGCK
-358 SDTLSIT
+358 SDTLPIND
-365 ESLNSIE
+365 SLTAIDK
-372 ETLSTMFE
+372 TLSSAFE
-380 GHDTD
+380 GRKTD

-444 RVFEIA
+444 KVFEIS
-450 KWRNQN
+450 KWRNKN
-456 HRSWMKGPSGMIIPE
+456 HRPWMKGPPGSIIPDS
-471 NIISKAPTAELRPNQ
+471 IITKAPTAELRPNQ

-503 ILIDEDG
+503 ILVDEDG
-510 SIEDCLKEG
+510 STNDCLKAG
-519 YEKTDVIKV
+519 YNKSDVSKV
-528 EKLIYSSEY
+528 EKLLYESEY

-542 APGTRLTQR
+542 APGTRLSQR
-551 AFWLDRRYPIVNKWH
+551 AFWLDRRYPIVNKWRD
-566 TKK
+566 K

>member
-1 MVFPVKQVDT
+1 
-11 DTVFRLMAKK
+11 MAKK
-21 FKITLAQLNPTVG
+21 FQITLAQLNPTVG
-34 DLDGNYEAAVEAWKK
+34 DLEGNYKVAIEAWEQAQKM
-49 AKEAGSDLVA
+49 GSDLIA

-74 KKPSFCKVAQEKI
+74 KKPSFFKAAQDQILK
-87 TQLAKTCAK
+87 LAKNCK
-96 GPAIAIGGPA
+96 NGPAIAIGGPA
-106 YIEKKLYNAY
+106 YLKGKLYNAY
-116 YILIDGKVANIIMK
+116 YILADGNVADVIMK

-154 QVGPI
+154 QIGPI

-168 AWHSDVTETLAETGA
+168 AWHSDVSETLSETGA
-183 QLLLVPNGSPYFN
+183 QLLLVPNGSPYYN
-196 GKNDVRLNKMVS
+196 GKNDVRLNKMVA

-240 GGDLAIKL
+240 GGSLAIKL
-248 PLFEEC
+248 PLFEEA
-254 LEQIVLEET
+254 LEHIVLEET
-263 DTGWCIT
+263 DIGWNIIK
-270 NGHLSKVS
+270 GELAKVP
-278 CGKELDYY
+278 CDKELDYH
-286 AMVMGLKDYCRK
+286 AMVMGLRDYCTK
-298 SGFERVLLGLSGGI
+298 SGFEKVVLGLSGGI

-323 ALGSTNVRSIMLPS
+323 AIGSANVRSIMLPS
-337 PYTSDTSLIDAA
+337 PYTSQTSLIDATD
-349 HLAENLGCQ
+349 LVENLGCK
-358 SDTLSIT
+358 SDTLPIND
-365 ESLNSIE
+365 SLTAIDK
-372 ETLSTMFE
+372 TLSSTFE
-380 GHDTD
+380 GRKID

-444 RVFEIA
+444 KVFEIS
-450 KWRNQN
+450 KWRNKN
-456 HRSWMKGPSGMIIPE
+456 HRPWMKGPPGSIIPDS
-471 NIISKAPTAELRPNQ
+471 IITKAPTAELRPNQ

-503 ILIDEDG
+503 ILVDEDG
-510 SIEDCLKEG
+510 STNDCLKAG
-519 YEKTDVIKV
+519 YNKSDVSKV
-528 EKLIYSSEY
+528 EKLLYESEY

-542 APGTRLTQR
+542 APGTRLSQR
-551 AFWLDRRYPIVNKWH
+551 AFWLDRRYPIVNKWRD
-566 TKK
+566 K

>member
-1 MVFPVKQVDT
+1 
-11 DTVFRLMAKK
+11 MAKK
-21 FKITLAQLNPTVG
+21 FQITLAQLNPTVG
-34 DLDGNYEAAVEAWKK
+34 DLEGNYKVAIEAWEQAQKM
-49 AKEAGSDLVA
+49 GSDLIA

-74 KKPSFCKVAQEKI
+74 KKPSFFKAAQDQILK
-87 TQLAKTCAK
+87 LAKTCK
-96 GPAIAIGGPA
+96 NGPAIAIGGPA
-106 YIEKKLYNAY
+106 YLKGKLYNAY
-116 YILIDGKVANIIMK
+116 YILADGNVADVIMK

-154 QVGPI
+154 QIGPI

-168 AWHSDVTETLAETGA
+168 AWHSDVSETLSETGA
-183 QLLLVPNGSPYFN
+183 QLLLVPNGSPYYN
-196 GKNDVRLNKMVS
+196 GKNDVRLNKMVA

-240 GGDLAIKL
+240 GGSLAIKL
-248 PLFEEC
+248 PLFEEA
-254 LEQIVLEET
+254 LEHIVLEET
-263 DTGWCIT
+263 DIGWNIIK
-270 NGHLSKVS
+270 GELAKVP
-278 CGKELDYY
+278 CDKELDYH
-286 AMVMGLKDYCRK
+286 AMVMGLRDYCKK
-298 SGFERVLLGLSGGI
+298 SGFEKVVLGLSGGI

-323 ALGSTNVRSIMLPS
+323 AIGSANVRSIMLPS
-337 PYTSDTSLIDAA
+337 PYTSQTSLIDATD
-349 HLAENLGCQ
+349 LVENLGCK
-358 SDTLSIT
+358 SDTLPIND
-365 ESLNSIE
+365 SLTAIDK
-372 ETLSTMFE
+372 TLSSTFE
-380 GHDTD
+380 GRKID

-444 RVFEIA
+444 KVFEIS
-450 KWRNQN
+450 KWRNKN
-456 HRSWMKGPSGMIIPE
+456 HRPWMKGPPGSIIPDS
-471 NIISKAPTAELRPNQ
+471 IITKAPTAELRPNQ

-503 ILIDEDG
+503 ILVDEDG
-510 SIEDCLKEG
+510 STNDCLKAG
-519 YEKTDVIKV
+519 YNKSDVSKV
-528 EKLIYSSEY
+528 EKLLYESEY

-542 APGTRLTQR
+542 APGTRLSQR
-551 AFWLDRRYPIVNKWH
+551 AFWLDRRYPIVNKWRD
-566 TKK
+566 K

>member
-1 MVFPVKQVDT
+1 
-11 DTVFRLMAKK
+11 MAKK
-21 FKITLAQLNPTVG
+21 FQITLAQLNPTVG
-34 DLDGNYEAAVEAWKK
+34 DLEGNYKVALEAWEK
-49 AKEAGSDLVA
+49 AQRVGSDLIA

-74 KKPSFCKVAQEKI
+74 KKPSFFKAAQDQILK
-87 TQLAKTCAK
+87 LAKTCK
-96 GPAIAIGGPA
+96 NGPAIAIGGPA
-106 YIEKKLYNAY
+106 YLKGKLYNAY
-116 YILIDGKVANIIMK
+116 YILADGNVANVIMK

-154 QVGPI
+154 QIGPI

-168 AWHSDVTETLAETGA
+168 AWHSDVSETLSETGA
-183 QLLLVPNGSPYFN
+183 QLLLVPNGSPYYN
-196 GKNDVRLNKMVS
+196 GKNDVRLNKMVA

-240 GGDLAIKL
+240 GGSLAIKL
-248 PLFEEC
+248 PLFEEA
-254 LEQIVLEET
+254 LEHIVLEET
-263 DTGWCIT
+263 DIGWKIIK
-270 NGHLSKVS
+270 GELAKVP
-278 CGKELDYY
+278 CDKELDYH
-286 AMVMGLKDYCRK
+286 AMVMGLRDYCKK
-298 SGFERVLLGLSGGI
+298 SGFEKVVLGLSGGI

-323 ALGSTNVRSIMLPS
+323 AIGSANVRSIMLPS
-337 PYTSDTSLIDAA
+337 PYTSQTSLIDASD
-349 HLAENLGCQ
+349 LVENLGCK
-358 SDTLSIT
+358 SDTLPIND
-365 ESLNSIE
+365 SLTAIDK
-372 ETLSTMFE
+372 TLSSTFE
-380 GHDTD
+380 GRKID

-444 RVFEIA
+444 KVFEIS
-450 KWRNQN
+450 KWRNKN
-456 HRSWMKGPSGMIIPE
+456 HRPWMKGPPGSIIPDS
-471 NIISKAPTAELRPNQ
+471 IITKAPTAELRPNQ

-495 PVLDAILT
+495 PDLDAILT
-503 ILIDEDG
+503 ILVDEDG
-510 SIEDCLKEG
+510 STSDCLKAG
-519 YEKTDVIKV
+519 YKKSDVSKV
-528 EKLIYSSEY
+528 EKLLYGSEY

-542 APGTRLTQR
+542 APGTRLSQR
-551 AFWLDRRYPIVNKWH
+551 AFWLDRRYPIVNKWRD
-566 TKK
+566 K

>member
-1 MVFPVKQVDT
+1 
-11 DTVFRLMAKK
+11 MAKK
-21 FKITLAQLNPTVG
+21 FQITLAQLNPTVG
-34 DLDGNYEAAVEAWKK
+34 DLEGNYKVAIEAWEQAQKM
-49 AKEAGSDLVA
+49 GSDLIA

-74 KKPSFCKVAQEKI
+74 KKPSFFKAAQDQILK
-87 TQLAKTCAK
+87 LAKTCK
-96 GPAIAIGGPA
+96 NGPAIAIGGPA
-106 YIEKKLYNAY
+106 YLKGKLYNAY
-116 YILIDGKVANIIMK
+116 YILADGNVANVIMK

-154 QVGPI
+154 QIGPI

-168 AWHSDVTETLAETGA
+168 AWHSDVSETLSETGA
-183 QLLLVPNGSPYFN
+183 QLLLVPNGSPYYN
-196 GKNDVRLNKMVS
+196 GKNDVRLNKMVA

-240 GGDLAIKL
+240 GGSLAIKL
-248 PLFEEC
+248 PLFEEA
-254 LEQIVLEET
+254 LEHIVLEET
-263 DTGWCIT
+263 DIGWKIIK
-270 NGHLSKVS
+270 GELAKVP
-278 CGKELDYY
+278 CDKELDYH
-286 AMVMGLKDYCRK
+286 AMVMGLRDYCKK
-298 SGFERVLLGLSGGI
+298 SGFEKVVLGLSGGI

-323 ALGSTNVRSIMLPS
+323 AIGSANVRSIMLPS
-337 PYTSDTSLIDAA
+337 PYTSQTSLIDATD
-349 HLAENLGCQ
+349 LVENLGCK
-358 SDTLSIT
+358 SDTLPIND
-365 ESLNSIE
+365 SLTAIDK
-372 ETLSTMFE
+372 TLSSTFE
-380 GHDTD
+380 GRKID

-444 RVFEIA
+444 KVFEIS
-450 KWRNQN
+450 KWRNKN
-456 HRSWMKGPSGMIIPE
+456 HRPWMKGPPGSIIPDS
-471 NIISKAPTAELRPNQ
+471 IITKAPTAELRPNQ

-495 PVLDAILT
+495 PDLDAILT
-503 ILIDEDG
+503 ILVDEDG
-510 SIEDCLKEG
+510 STSDCLKAG
-519 YEKTDVIKV
+519 YNKSDVSKV
-528 EKLIYSSEY
+528 EKLLYGSEY

-542 APGTRLTQR
+542 APGTRLSQR
-551 AFWLDRRYPIVNKWH
+551 AFWLDRRYPIVNKWRD
-566 TKK
+566 K

>member
-1 MVFPVKQVDT
+1 
-11 DTVFRLMAKK
+11 MAKK
-21 FKITLAQLNPTVG
+21 FQITLAQLNPTVG
-34 DLDGNYEAAVEAWKK
+34 DLEGNYKVAIEAWEQAQKM
-49 AKEAGSDLVA
+49 GSDLIA

-74 KKPSFCKVAQEKI
+74 KKPSFFKAAQDQILK
-87 TQLAKTCAK
+87 LAKNCK
-96 GPAIAIGGPA
+96 NGPAIAIGGPA
-106 YIEKKLYNAY
+106 YLKGKLYNAY
-116 YILIDGKVANIIMK
+116 YILADGNVADVIMK

-154 QVGPI
+154 QIGPI

-168 AWHSDVTETLAETGA
+168 AWHSDVSETLSETGA
-183 QLLLVPNGSPYFN
+183 QLLLVPNGSPYYN
-196 GKNDVRLNKMVS
+196 GKNDVRLNKMVA

-240 GGDLAIKL
+240 GGSLAIKL
-248 PLFEEC
+248 PLFEEA
-254 LEQIVLEET
+254 LEHIVLEET
-263 DTGWCIT
+263 DIGWNIIK
-270 NGHLSKVS
+270 GDLAKVP
-278 CGKELDYY
+278 CDKESDYH
-286 AMVMGLKDYCRK
+286 AMVMGLRDYCKK
-298 SGFERVLLGLSGGI
+298 SGFEKVVLGLSGGI

-323 ALGSTNVRSIMLPS
+323 AIGSANVRSIMLPS
-337 PYTSDTSLIDAA
+337 PYTSQTSLIDATD
-349 HLAENLGCQ
+349 LVENLGCK
-358 SDTLSIT
+358 SDTLPIND
-365 ESLNSIE
+365 SLTAIDK
-372 ETLSTMFE
+372 TLSSTFE
-380 GHDTD
+380 GRKID

-444 RVFEIA
+444 KVFEIS
-450 KWRNQN
+450 KWRNKN
-456 HRSWMKGPSGMIIPE
+456 HRPWMKGPPGSIIPDS
-471 NIISKAPTAELRPNQ
+471 IITKAPTAELRPNQ

-503 ILIDEDG
+503 ILVDEDG
-510 SIEDCLKEG
+510 STNDCLKAG
-519 YEKTDVIKV
+519 YNKSDVSKV
-528 EKLIYSSEY
+528 EKLLYGSEY

-542 APGTRLTQR
+542 APGTRLSQR
-551 AFWLDRRYPIVNKWH
+551 AFWLDRRYPIVNKWRD
-566 TKK
+566 K